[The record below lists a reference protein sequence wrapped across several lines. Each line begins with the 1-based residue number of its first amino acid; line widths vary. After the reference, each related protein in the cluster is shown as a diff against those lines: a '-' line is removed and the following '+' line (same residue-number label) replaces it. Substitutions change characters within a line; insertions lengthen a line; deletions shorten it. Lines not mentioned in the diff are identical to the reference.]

1 MREKGLRGSF
11 VVSRLHGQPRYLN
24 RVELFALHGVPL
36 TVSHL
41 PDLRAALCLIGQPAS
56 PLQALWVFS
65 HLCSLAAGHDLLC
78 ARPTA
83 LAALERVKRQMIRD
97 HFQLFKH
104 TNNNPRH
111 LHVNLPEGAHLT
123 SGATTVTQLL
133 RAEAIN
139 LVHGEMMH
147 ICDGLRPLPEDQILL
162 EQGAYGPYN
171 MQITQG
177 IDLEDPFGQF
187 AIVFEAADDT
197 HTHMWQYSG
206 RDPFCFKQF
215 NSARST
221 EYT

>member
-1 MREKGLRGSF
+1 
-11 VVSRLHGQPRYLN
+11 
-24 RVELFALHGVPL
+24 
-36 TVSHL
+36 
-41 PDLRAALCLIGQPAS
+41 
-56 PLQALWVFS
+56 
-65 HLCSLAAGHDLLC
+65 
-78 ARPTA
+78 
-83 LAALERVKRQMIRD
+83 MIRD